1 MLRISILALASAALA
16 SKKALLSVAPPNTA
30 APRCWYSVA
39 DKNTYVQYMN
49 AKHKSWHC
57 QSTCSKPANGHTL
70 VDSDCSCT
78 CLNHAPH
85 GACCAITHYHAGGQR
100 VRNVAGGA
108 SCFEGC
114 AAGMPLGLERSQDTR
129 QCPVVGVQGGLT
141 ELYEIGTAKANCA
154 TGWEPCT
161 PAHLRAR
168 RDAGTFNPADASGD
182 SWVKYT
188 DPGTAIFAD
197 FNDDK
202 CTQKAT
208 CCSSNLKGTGSCGA
222 SGVFP
227 QGYRLYFA
235 KGFLGGHST
244 GQGCAPWTHHRCG
257 TAASNNKHK
266 IAAMCCKKSA

>member
-1 MLRISILALASAALA
+1 MLRLSLLALASAALA
-16 SKKALLSVAPPNTA
+16 SKKALPAVAPPNTA

-85 GACCAITHYHAGGQR
+85 GACRAITHYHAGGQR

-141 ELYEIGTAKANCA
+141 ERPSTPLKKRYEYRSNSYPTYQRGQA
-154 TGWEPCT
+154 TNS
-161 PAHLRAR
+161 
-168 RDAGTFNPADASGD
+168 RDMMRSPT
-182 SWVKYT
+182 
-188 DPGTAIFAD
+188 
-197 FNDDK
+197 
-202 CTQKAT
+202 
-208 CCSSNLKGTGSCGA
+208 
-222 SGVFP
+222 
-227 QGYRLYFA
+227 R
-235 KGFLGGHST
+235 
-244 GQGCAPWTHHRCG
+244 
-257 TAASNNKHK
+257 
-266 IAAMCCKKSA
+266 